1 MKKKILLPLDGS
13 DRDLME
19 VNFIKENFNP
29 EKTEVILLNVGEVVY
44 VEGAVVAKLIMSEQE
59 NSSKIL
65 ERAAENLKGFQCIKK
80 FQFGYADNIILDC
93 ADEFNVDMIV
103 MAKNT
108 KKKFIQL
115 VGSVTS
121 KVIKRAKCS
130 VLMLPQV

>member
-13 DRDLME
+13 DRDLIE

-29 EKTEVILLNVGEVVY
+29 EKTEVILLNVGEIVY
-44 VEGAVVAKLIMSEQE
+44 VEESVVAKLIMSEQE

-65 ERAAENLKGFQCIKK
+65 ERAKQNLEGFQCIKK
-80 FQFGYADNIILDC
+80 FKFGYADNIILEC
-93 ADEFNVDMIV
+93 ADKFNVDIIV
-103 MAKNT
+103 IAKNT
-108 KKKFIQL
+108 KKKFVQL

-130 VLMLPQV
+130 VVMLPQV